1 MPLPLPDAN
10 PRWRNKANHLEKST
24 QLEKQ
29 QKETGASLKQTKDFC
44 SKLAPAVS
52 HVRTSIQLHEL
63 ILLATQTY
71 LFGILQR
78 VHALTGINTFDEM
91 YLPVVLGI
99 ADQVRASLVQGDRV
113 E

>member
-44 SKLAPAVS
+44 SKLAPAELLKHMQS
-52 HVRTSIQLHEL
+52 YIQM
-63 ILLATQTY
+63 I
-71 LFGILQR
+71 
-78 VHALTGINTFDEM
+78 VHF
-91 YLPVVLGI
+91 
-99 ADQVRASLVQGDRV
+99 
-113 E
+113 